1 MMRQT
6 VYRAFAARR
15 AARAPWLVL
24 ALLSLGCFAA
34 PADAH
39 AQGFISPLIG
49 FDFGGDSGCPTA
61 SDCEDKNSNIGV
73 AFGSL
78 GAVGYEGELSYARNF
93 FGETPGTSSNVLTF
107 MNNLMIAPKIG
118 AVRPYVLIGVGL
130 IKTRVEFTVPSLLE
144 LDNNSFGW
152 DFGGGLMVFFGD
164 HIGIRGDLR
173 KFKSFQT
180 DDAIPFLPFG
190 DEKLGFNRAAAAVVF
205 AF

>member
-1 MMRQT
+1 MRQT
-6 VYRAFAARR
+6 VYRAALSA
-15 AARAPWLVL
+15 LL
-24 ALLSLGCFAA
+24 ALGCSLATPDG
-34 PADAH
+34 AH

-78 GAVGYEGELSYARNF
+78 GVVGYEGELAYARNF

-107 MNNLMIAPKIG
+107 MHNLMIAPRIG
-118 AVRPYVLIGVGL
+118 AVRPYVLFGVGL
-130 IKTRVEFTVPSLLE
+130 IKTRVELTVPSLLE
-144 LDNNSFGW
+144 TSNNNFGW
-152 DFGGGLMVFFGD
+152 DFGGGLMVFFGE
-164 HIGIRGDLR
+164 HVGVRGDLR
-173 KFKSFQT
+173 RFKSFQSS
-180 DDAIPFLPFG
+180 DLVPFLPLG